1 MGLQVWLPL
10 NGNLNNQGLTNIAF
24 TNTGATVNNNGKI
37 GSCYYFS
44 SQSLYNTNFN
54 WTSTNWSICYWVKY
68 TSLPSGSNFYHI
80 TLNGSTSSDY
90 TFMLGGVASS
100 STTGV
105 FRCNMA
111 GDCGTINTG
120 IWYHVCATY
129 NGASCK
135 IYVNGTLLKT
145 FNITVNT
152 GKKHLVINGRANN
165 TEGTSFV
172 GTSSVCYLNDV
183 RIYDNCL
190 SDKEVKLISQ
200 GLILHY
206 PLDRNGWGQDNLVT
220 DTNFTSSSISSM
232 AVSNAVNLGQWKRES
247 SNVTLAMDGEYVKL
261 HYETNTSRYGI
272 HYEISLDPGTYT
284 YSITAGGRMTC
295 SFGLATSWPSTN
307 IITANSPGRY
317 SATFTVS
324 ETATY
329 RMYIYTTSANPDIW
343 FNWPK
348 LEVGSRS
355 TSWTPNSADVLY
367 TTIGLGNNI
376 EYDVSG
382 YQNNGTR
389 TGTFSWNI
397 DSPKYGIG
405 QVFSGNQYI
414 VEPNE
419 ISTTDSTIS
428 LWIKSALAAN
438 CHVLDA
444 RNSSEIGKQP
454 IYQYTNGSIQ
464 TGGNNKYVTT
474 NTGLLTAN
482 TWIHVA
488 LVQAGDSLLVYKNG
502 NLFQTISCTN
512 SPIIKPTVGARLN
525 FANKYT
531 GQLSDVRIY
540 ATALSADDIL
550 ELYNNK
556 AI

>member
-10 NGNLNNQGLTNIAF
+10 NGNLNNQGLTNIVF
-24 TNTGATVNNNGKI
+24 TNTGATVDSNGKI

-44 SQSLYNTNFN
+44 SQSLYNTDFN

-68 TSLPSGSNFYHI
+68 TSLPSGSNFYQL

-90 TFMLGGVASS
+90 TFMLGGYSS
-100 STTGV
+100 NGTTGV
-105 FRCNMA
+105 FRCNLA
-111 GDCGTINTG
+111 GDCGTINIG

-129 NGASCK
+129 NGTSCK

-165 TEGTSFV
+165 TAGTSFT
-172 GTSSVCYLNDV
+172 GLSGVCYLNDV

-190 SDKEVKLISQ
+190 SDKEVKEISN

-206 PLDRNGWGQDNLVT
+206 PLNRNGWGQDNLATCVT
-220 DTNFTSSSISSM
+220 PVYNIAASTSSNYNYIWI
-232 AVSNAVNLGQWKRES
+232 NN
-247 SNVTLAMDGEYVKL
+247 NTLEP
-261 HYETNTSRYGI
+261 NT
-272 HYEISLDPGTYT
+272 TYT
-284 YSITAGGRMTC
+284 FSAEVTVSDLDKCTVYNYTASGKSGSINHNFPADGKRHSWTFTTTSDAIGFIAYAGNSG
-295 SFGLATSWPSTN
+295 ATSGHSAVYKN
-307 IITANSPGRY
+307 IKIEKGDK
-317 SATFTVS
+317 ATP
-324 ETATY
+324 
-329 RMYIYTTSANPDIW
+329 YIPRAAES
-343 FNWPK
+343 
-348 LEVGSRS
+348 
-355 TSWTPNSADVLY
+355 LY
-367 TTIGLGNNI
+367 TTMDIGGTT
-376 EYDVSG
+376 EYDISG
-382 YQNNGTR
+382 YQNNGER
-389 TGTFSWNI
+389 SGSFSWNA
-397 DSPKYGIG
+397 DSPKYNIS
-405 QVFSGNQYI
+405 QVFGGSQYI
-414 VEPNE
+414 VESNE

-438 CHVLDA
+438 CHILDA

-482 TWIHVA
+482 TWVHIV
-488 LVQAGDSLLVYKNG
+488 LVQDGDSLLVYKNG
-502 NLFQTISCTN
+502 NLFQTLSCTN

-531 GQLSDVRIY
+531 GQLSDARIY
-540 ATALSADDIL
+540 VTALSAEDVL
-550 ELYNNK
+550 ALYENRL
-556 AI
+556 